1 MICKDDMLECTEDSD
16 CGGGKRC
23 HKGGYSRGFKQFLPK
38 FAKKNFE
45 IKGMGKCILIQPIKA
60 IGRSISME
68 NTTTV
73 TRLTGRS
80 MDTKT
85 IGNISTAAGIIQPGR
100 GNKID

>member
-23 HKGGYSRGFKQFLPK
+23 HKGGYIRGFKQFLPK
-38 FAKKNFE
+38 FSKNKFE
-45 IKGMGKCILIQPIKA
+45 KKGMGKCILIQPIKA
-60 IGRSISME
+60 IGRRIPME
-68 NTTTV
+68 NTALV

-80 MDTKT
+80 MDTET
-85 IGNISTAAGIIQPGR
+85 IGNFSTAAGIKHSGG